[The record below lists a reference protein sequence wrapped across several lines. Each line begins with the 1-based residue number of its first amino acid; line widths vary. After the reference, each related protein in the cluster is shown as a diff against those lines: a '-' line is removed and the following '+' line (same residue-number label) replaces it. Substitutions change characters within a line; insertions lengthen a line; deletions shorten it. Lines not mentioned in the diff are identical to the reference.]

1 VSRVRAAL
9 AAAVLALLAAA
20 APARAGTALG
30 LGADWLTEPSASLL
44 QLTLAADRGVARGLS
59 LGGRIG
65 ALVGTDGIGP
75 GVPIDLRLRL
85 RVDRLYVDG
94 LVGPWVFFDDGDA
107 VRVHG
112 AIGFGL
118 VQRGGLQVGLE
129 VGYVDP
135 TASLG
140 VRLAWPF

>member
-1 VSRVRAAL
+1 MPVRAAL
-9 AAAVLALLAAA
+9 AATALALVALA
-20 APARAGTALG
+20 APARAGTAIA
-30 LGADWLTEPSASLL
+30 LGADWLTEPSAGLL
-44 QLTLAADRGVARGLS
+44 ELTLAADRPQARGLT

-75 GVPIDLRLRL
+75 GVPIDLRLRF
-85 RVDRLYVDG
+85 RADRIYVDG

-107 VRVHG
+107 VRVHA

-129 VGYVDP
+129 VGYLDP
-135 TASLG
+135 TASVGL
-140 VRLAWPF
+140 RLAWPF